1 MACVADALL
10 CDCASTLRFLS
21 DSGCVIT
28 AKITWNIAW
37 RLAIKIKK
45 KFSCCWQAAMKARA
59 RAKARKCM
67 RQTKL
72 EGGARPRAKAETE
85 ADHQGGMLHEAFDA
99 HLTIIFDLLRIVLQC
114 RKCIVHMCPC
124 IHAFKIVL
132 LQVLFVRNDIVS
144 SNIASVTR

>member
-1 MACVADALL
+1 LACVADALL
-10 CDCASTLRFLS
+10 CDSASTLRFLS

-45 KFSCCWQAAMKARA
+45 KFSCCWQAAVKAMTARA
-59 RAKARKCM
+59 MAKARKCM

-114 RKCIVHMCPC
+114 RKCTCMHSI
-124 IHAFKIVL
+124 
-132 LQVLFVRNDIVS
+132 
-144 SNIASVTR
+144 